1 MLEEE
6 PIPVLD
12 TVFLLDLLLGRVPM
26 APSGSGIEPEGYV
39 QFTDG
44 RAVERLIDGLEQ
56 IITRK
61 RG

>member
-1 MLEEE
+1 M
-6 PIPVLD
+6 LD
-12 TVFLLDLLLGRVPM
+12 TAYLLDLLLGRVPM
-26 APSGSGIEPEGYV
+26 APSGSGIEPEEYV